1 MTTAATGVDTR
12 DMLVVHDAVRREWGL
27 APGLVRAVEAGDTRR
42 AEVVAAHLD
51 LQAAMLHHHHE
62 GEDRVLWPVLLPRVP
77 EALAPALLALE
88 ADHAGIAETQ
98 ARVTAA
104 LTRWRA
110 GAGTEDREALA
121 RALDELLVQI
131 TEHLAAE
138 ETNALPLC
146 ASLLSPAEWH
156 RLGQEGMAGLPKRQ
170 LPLAL
175 GSLMHGADPQVITMM
190 LSHLPLPARILLPRL
205 ARRAYAR
212 YALTVYGTATP

>member
-1 MTTAATGVDTR
+1 MTTAAPVVDTR
-12 DMLVVHDAVRREWGL
+12 DMLVVHGAVRREWSL

-42 AEVVAAHLD
+42 AEVVAGHLD
-51 LQAAMLHHHHE
+51 YQTAFLHHHHQ
-62 GEDRVLWPVLLPRVP
+62 GEDRLLWPVLLPRVP
-77 EALAPALLALE
+77 EAVAPVLLALE

-104 LTRWRA
+104 LTRWRE

-131 TEHLAAE
+131 TEHLTAE
-138 ETNALPLC
+138 EANALPLC
-146 ASLLSPAEWH
+146 ALLLSPVEWH

-175 GSLMHGADPQVITMM
+175 GSLMHGADPQVIRMM
-190 LSHLPLPARILLPRL
+190 LSHLPLPVRIVLPRL

-212 YALTVYGTATP
+212 YALTVHGTATP

>member
-1 MTTAATGVDTR
+1 MTTATTGVDTR
-12 DMLVVHDAVRREWGL
+12 DMLVVHDAVRHGWGL
-27 APGLVRAVEAGDTRR
+27 APGLVRAVEAGDIRR
-42 AEVVAAHLD
+42 AEVVADHLD
-51 LQAAMLHHHHE
+51 FMAAMLHHHHE

-77 EALAPALLALE
+77 EAVAPALLALE

-98 ARVTAA
+98 TRVTSA

-110 GAGTEDREALA
+110 GAGAEDREALA
-121 RALDELLVQI
+121 RALDEFLVQVM
-131 TEHLAAE
+131 EHLAAE

-175 GSLMHGADPQVITMM
+175 GTLMHGADPQVITMM

-212 YALTVYGTATP
+212 YALAVYGTATP

>member
-1 MTTAATGVDTR
+1 MTTAAPVVYTR
-12 DMLVVHDAVRREWGL
+12 DMLVVHGAVRREWGL

-42 AEVVAAHLD
+42 AEVVAGHLD
-51 LQAAMLHHHHE
+51 YQTAFLHHHHQ
-62 GEDRVLWPVLLPRVP
+62 GEDRLLWPVLLPRVP
-77 EALAPALLALE
+77 EAVAPVLHALE

-104 LTRWRA
+104 LTRWRE

-131 TEHLAAE
+131 TEHLVAE
-138 ETNALPLC
+138 EANALPLC

-190 LSHLPLPARILLPRL
+190 LRHLPLPARIVLPRL
-205 ARRAYAR
+205 ARRAFAR
-212 YALTVYGTATP
+212 YALTIHGTATP

>member
-1 MTTAATGVDTR
+1 MTTTAPGVDTR
-12 DMLVVHDAVRREWGL
+12 DMLVVHNAVRREWGL

-42 AEVVAAHLD
+42 AEVVAGHLD

-62 GEDRVLWPVLLPRVP
+62 GEDRLLWPVLLPRVP
-77 EALAPALLALE
+77 EAVAPVLLALE

-98 ARVTAA
+98 AWVTAA
-104 LTRWRA
+104 LTRWRE

-138 ETNALPLC
+138 EANALPLC

-190 LSHLPLPARILLPRL
+190 LSHLPLPARVVLPRL